1 MGEEDRD
8 RRKEEKLQSQLQSQ
22 RQVQEGVRGREG
34 RRVSSTHNSK
44 REKGDFSSQ
53 GRQFQNKEKRERVRE
68 LVRYRERERGDREG
82 QR

>member
-34 RRVSSTHNSK
+34 RRVSSAHNSK

-53 GRQFQNKEKRERVRE
+53 GSNFRIKKREKE
-68 LVRYRERERGDREG
+68 
-82 QR
+82 

>member
-34 RRVSSTHNSK
+34 GLVAHTTA
-44 REKGDFSSQ
+44 
-53 GRQFQNKEKRERVRE
+53 RERKGASA
-68 LVRYRERERGDREG
+68 LVKAISE
-82 QR
+82 